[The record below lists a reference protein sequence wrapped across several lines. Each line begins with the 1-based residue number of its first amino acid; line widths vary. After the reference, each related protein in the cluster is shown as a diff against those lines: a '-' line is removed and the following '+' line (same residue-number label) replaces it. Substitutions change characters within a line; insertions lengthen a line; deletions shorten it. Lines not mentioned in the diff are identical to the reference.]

1 VAGSHD
7 RGLQRRE
14 QAFRLIGIN
23 VFHSPIVLL
32 KSLSH
37 YKNQVV
43 HWAIKEEA
51 AVIVLGRLQE
61 QAQNHYMQFEKDN
74 NYVLQWHAYLFTQLT
89 TNSSTVITAFLWLL
103 VLLALICR

>member
-23 VFHSPIVLL
+23 
-32 KSLSH
+32 
-37 YKNQVV
+37 
-43 HWAIKEEA
+43 
-51 AVIVLGRLQE
+51 VIVLGRLQE

-103 VLLALICR
+103 VLLALIFR